1 MERYTMLLDWKNQ
14 YRQNN
19 YTTQG
24 NLQIQCNP
32 YQIIKDI
39 LHRTRAKYFKVRKE
53 TQKPQIAKGLL
64 KKKNG
69 VTRYKIN
76 TQKST
81 AFLYSNSERSKREIK
96 EAILLTITSKRIK
109 YLGINLPK
117 DEKDLYSENC
127 KMVIKKSKMRQT
139 DGKTDIPSFWMEES
153 IL

>member
-1 MERYTMLLDWKNQ
+1 MERYTMLLDQKNQ
-14 YRQNN
+14 YCPNDC
-19 YTTQG
+19 TTQG

-117 DEKDLYSENC
+117 DAKDLYSENC